1 MAYLYANSIF
11 ALGFICDC
19 APADSY
25 LFKLVKFMLK
35 RVFKIITPVLIIGIG
50 LFLFRGQLGNI
61 LLWFESRILP
71 CSSPISYTI
80 GVFDSRFGISKD
92 AFLKAMERAEAIW
105 EEPAGKNFFAYEAGG
120 NLKINLVYDFRQEAT
135 QKLKELGIVVGDT
148 KASYNELRA
157 KYDAMRADYLE
168 NKSAYDAR
176 VAVFQDRAD
185 AYRSAVSDWNK
196 RGGAERDA
204 YDRLNEEK
212 AWLAAEAAALNL
224 LSADLNAEAA
234 NVNAVVVALNRLA
247 AELNL
252 SVGQINAI
260 GQERGAEFEEGVY
273 KIDASGEEINI
284 YQFDTDVRL
293 VRVLAHELGHALGL
307 EHVSDPQAIMYRL
320 NESLNDVPTAADI
333 AELNSRCGL

>member
-1 MAYLYANSIF
+1 
-11 ALGFICDC
+11 
-19 APADSY
+19 
-25 LFKLVKFMLK
+25 MLK
-35 RVFKIITPVLIIGIG
+35 KVLKIITPVLIIGVGI
-50 LFLFRGQLGNI
+50 FIFRSQLGNI
-61 LLWFESRILP
+61 FLWFEGQALP
-71 CSSPISYTI
+71 CSRPISYTI
-80 GVFDSRFGISKD
+80 GAFDPRFGISKD
-92 AFLKAMERAEAIW
+92 AFLSAVERAETIW
-105 EEPAGKNFFAYEAGG
+105 ENPAGRNLFAYAPDG

-135 QKLKELGIVVGDT
+135 QKLKELGIVVGNT
-148 KASYNELRA
+148 KASYNELKA
-157 KYDAMRADYLE
+157 KYDAMRANYLE
-168 NKSAYDAR
+168 NKSEYDAR
-176 VAVFQDRAD
+176 VAVFQSRAD
-185 AYRSAVSDWNK
+185 AYQAAVANWNK

-212 AWLAAEAAALNL
+212 AWLAAEAVALNG

-247 AELNL
+247 SELNL

-273 KIDASGEEINI
+273 KIDASGEEIEI
-284 YQFDTDVRL
+284 YQFDTNARL

-333 AELNSRCGL
+333 AELNLRCGS